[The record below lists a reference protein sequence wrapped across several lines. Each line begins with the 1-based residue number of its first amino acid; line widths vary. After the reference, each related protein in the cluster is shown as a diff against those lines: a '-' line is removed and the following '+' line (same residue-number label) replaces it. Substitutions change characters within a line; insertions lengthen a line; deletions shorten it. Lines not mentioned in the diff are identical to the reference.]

1 MPLLLDTDNDSDDA
15 VRDDD
20 DTVWDN
26 GSAIVH
32 AHGHDGKS
40 IIMQSSDHMILHTR
54 LISSITDGTLTQS
67 ALGTPIA
74 HQTPSSLSSP
84 ISRQTPS
91 PLSSPISPQTPSPPS
106 PPTTNRL
113 SSNPGEHL

>member
-15 VRDDD
+15 VRDDDD

-40 IIMQSSDHMILHTR
+40 IIIMQSSL
-54 LISSITDGTLTQS
+54 
-67 ALGTPIA
+67 
-74 HQTPSSLSSP
+74 
-84 ISRQTPS
+84 
-91 PLSSPISPQTPSPPS
+91 
-106 PPTTNRL
+106 
-113 SSNPGEHL
+113 